1 MLLERIS
8 KFLLPATS
16 PATSNIV
23 PQDDVALPR
32 APRTPVYIGASLY
45 PIDVFCDAQ
54 IRDLSADGLI
64 ALMGETEVDLA
75 VGQALHV
82 TIDEQY
88 YHLGIV
94 KWTQDRRFAL
104 DLPNA
109 DAIFGH
115 DFGDGDG
122 GDAAVAGQH
131 SPGMHIRYDA
141 SVRIVAGAPPLAA
154 TVRNLSSAGMLLD
167 TTPGLMPGQHIVVK
181 APDMLPIYGRAEW
194 TSGRSI
200 GLKARYPIS
209 HMVPA
214 HH

>member
-8 KFLLPATS
+8 EFLLPATS
-16 PATSNIV
+16 PATSNIA
-23 PQDDVALPR
+23 PQDGVGLPR
-32 APRTPVYIGASLY
+32 APRTPVFIGAALY

-88 YHLGIV
+88 YHLGTV

-122 GDAAVAGQH
+122 AADAGQH

-141 SVRIVAGAPPLAA
+141 SVRIVVGAPPIAA

-167 TTPGLMPGQHIVVK
+167 TTRGLMPGQHIVVK
-181 APDMLPIYGRAEW
+181 AQDMLPIYGRAEW

-200 GLKARYPIS
+200 GLKARHPIS

-214 HH
+214 HR

>member
-8 KFLLPATS
+8 EFLLPGTS
-16 PATSNIV
+16 PATSNSV
-23 PQDDVALPR
+23 PPDGIALPR
-32 APRTPVYIGASLY
+32 APRTPVFIGASIY
-45 PIDVFCDAQ
+45 PIDLFCGAQ
-54 IRDLSADGLI
+54 IRDLSADGLV
-64 ALMGETEVDLA
+64 ALMGETQVDLA

-115 DFGDGDG
+115 DFGDSDG
-122 GDAAVAGQH
+122 AADAGQH

-181 APDMLPIYGRAEW
+181 AQDMLPIYGRAEW

-200 GLKARYPIS
+200 GLKARHPIS
-209 HMVPA
+209 HMVLA
-214 HH
+214 QR

>member
-8 KFLLPATS
+8 EFFLPATS
-16 PATSNIV
+16 SAHSNIA
-23 PQDDVALPR
+23 PQDGVVLPR
-32 APRTPVYIGASLY
+32 APRTPVFIGAALY

-82 TIDEQY
+82 TIDEQF

-122 GDAAVAGQH
+122 APDAGQH
-131 SPGMHIRYDA
+131 SPGLHIRYDA
-141 SVRIVAGAPPLAA
+141 SVRIVAGGPPIAA

-181 APDMLPIYGRAEW
+181 AQDMLPIYGRAEW

-200 GLKARYPIS
+200 GLKARHPIS

-214 HH
+214 HR